1 MTQHSI
7 DLLPDQIRA
16 RSRAGVVAGWY
27 VVAIMAVVVLLAVT
41 ATHARFRLSHAREQ
55 LNVAEQRASLVIA
68 GESQASALRAQLLET
83 RHFIE
88 RYERTALPL
97 DMSQVLATVVNDL
110 PVNVTLDRIDLAAG
124 VRHTGRSARSRG
136 AGDET
141 GPRPRVLTGEL
152 RGFAATDADIAEIVA
167 RMESRALYERVSL
180 DFSRTRIV
188 RERGAR
194 EFRISFLIDLDV
206 PYRVVEAPQPQAGE
220 VVDAD

>member
-16 RSRAGVVAGWY
+16 RGRASVVAGWY
-27 VVAIMAVVVLLAVT
+27 GGAIMAVVVLLAVT
-41 ATHARFRLSHAREQ
+41 AIHARFRLRHAREQ
-55 LNVAEQRASLVIA
+55 LNEAEQRASLVIA
-68 GESQASALRAQLLET
+68 AEAQAGALRAQLRET
-83 RHFIE
+83 RQFIE

-97 DMSQVLATVVNDL
+97 EMSRVLATVVNDL
-110 PVNVTLDRIDLAAG
+110 PVNVTLDRIDLVAG

-141 GPRPRVLTGEL
+141 GLRPRVLTGEL

-167 RMESRALYERVSL
+167 RMESRALYEHVSL
-180 DFSRTRIV
+180 DFSRTRVV

-206 PYRVVEAPQPQAGE
+206 PYRVVKAPQPQSGE

>member
-16 RSRAGVVAGWY
+16 RAQAGVVAGWY
-27 VVAIMAVVVLLAVT
+27 VGAIMAVVVLLGVS

-55 LNVAEQRASLVIA
+55 LNEAEQRASLVIA
-68 GESQASALRAQLLET
+68 GEAQASALRAQLRET
-83 RHFIE
+83 RQFIE

-97 DMSQVLATVVNDL
+97 DLSQVLATVVNDL
-110 PVNVTLDRIDLAAG
+110 PINVTLDRIDLVAG
-124 VRHTGRSARSRG
+124 VRRTGRSARSRG

-167 RMESRALYERVSL
+167 RMESRALYEHVSL
-180 DFSRTRIV
+180 DFSRTRAV
-188 RERGAR
+188 RGRGAR

-206 PYRVVEAPQPQAGE
+206 PYRIVEAPQPQAEG
-220 VVDAD
+220 VVDAN

>member
-16 RSRAGVVAGWY
+16 RGRAGVVAGWY
-27 VVAIMAVVVLLAVT
+27 VAAVMAVVVLLAVT

-55 LNVAEQRASLVIA
+55 LNEAEQRTLLVVA
-68 GESQASALRAQLLET
+68 AETQASALRAQLLKT
-83 RHFIE
+83 RQFIE

-110 PVNVTLDRIDLAAG
+110 PVNVTLDRIDLVAG
-124 VRHTGRSARSRG
+124 VRRTGRSARSRG
-136 AGDET
+136 AGDEA
-141 GPRPRVLTGEL
+141 GPLPRVLTGEL

-180 DFSRTRIV
+180 DFSRTRVV

-206 PYRVVEAPQPQAGE
+206 PYRLVKAPRPQAGE